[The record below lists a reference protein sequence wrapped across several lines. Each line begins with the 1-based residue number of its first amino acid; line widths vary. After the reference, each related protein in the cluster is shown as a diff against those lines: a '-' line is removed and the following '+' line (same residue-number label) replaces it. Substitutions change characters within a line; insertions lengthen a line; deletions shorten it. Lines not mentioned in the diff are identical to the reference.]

1 MQVMVVDGV
10 QSGARSVCSG
20 VPQGSVL
27 GPLLF
32 LALISDIDATL
43 EAVQASSFADDTR
56 VLSVHKETERIMQRE
71 LAKIYEWAQQYLMTF
86 NETKFEHLQYRVSQQ
101 LEGSCRYLTMDGDPI
116 TKPNGVRDLVVIMD
130 INANFDQL
138 IQTMI
143 SKARKQ
149 PGWILCTCRCKDP
162 LSMVTL

>member
-1 MQVMVVDGV
+1 MQG
-10 QSGARSVCSG
+10 
-20 VPQGSVL
+20 
-27 GPLLF
+27 
-32 LALISDIDATL
+32 
-43 EAVQASSFADDTR
+43 
-56 VLSVHKETERIMQRE
+56 E

-149 PGWILCTCRCKDP
+149 AGWILRTFRCRDP
-162 LSMVTL
+162 LSMVTLCKATVLPILEYYSQLW